1 MMRTNPFRDMASRR
15 AGLTSVLFV
24 VGMLLLGPAASVTAD
39 NEGEFDLVIRNGR
52 VMNPANG
59 LDSVRDV
66 GIREGRI
73 VALSREPL
81 QGSAE
86 VDATGLVV
94 APGFIDLHAHGQ
106 REFEA
111 WLQAQD
117 GVTTQLDMEIG
128 FYPVN
133 AWYAQR
139 AGKAPINYG
148 ATVSHP
154 VVRIAT
160 LTDLEALGLT
170 ENDLAIGLVNSPHFD
185 AIARQ
190 RSWVEDPATTEQIA
204 AMEQRLK
211 QGLDEGALGIGYGI
225 NYTAGATREEVYRL
239 FALAQMNGVT
249 NFVHARFGA
258 DTELGGGVD
267 AVQELLANAAATGA
281 GLHIV
286 HIGSTGLSRVPLLL
300 EMIDSAKQNGLDVT
314 TEVYPYT
321 AWSTFIGAAIF
332 DGDFTRDLGLAY
344 ADIELPETGE
354 RLDEQRFHRL
364 REEAPQTIIV
374 GHGMKEENV
383 TAAVAHPGVMIASDG
398 MFYQDGRAHPRGAG
412 TFSRV
417 LGYYVRERG
426 ALSLMDALGKMSYL
440 PAKRLEAVVPQMLR
454 KGRIEIGADA
464 DIVVFNPEEISD
476 RATFAEPALPSTGI
490 AHVLVNGVFV
500 VRDGE
505 LQKDVFPGQPVRRE

>member
-1 MMRTNPFRDMASRR
+1 MPPVPTRFILTTLGLAVAVATTLL
-15 AGLTSVLFV
+15 AGV
-24 VGMLLLGPAASVTAD
+24 PAHAAD
-39 NEGEFDLVIRNGR
+39 YDLVIRNGR

-66 GIREGRI
+66 GIRDGRI
-73 VALSREPL
+73 AALSRDPL
-81 QGSAE
+81 SGAAE
-86 VDATGLVV
+86 MDAAGLVV

-106 REFEA
+106 AEFEA

-117 GVTTQLDMEIG
+117 GVTTQLEMEAG
-128 FYPVN
+128 VYPV
-133 AWYAQR
+133 ADWYASR
-139 AGKAPINYG
+139 IGKAPINYG
-148 ATVSHP
+148 ATVGHLR
-154 VVRIAT
+154 VRIVT
-160 LTDLEALGLT
+160 MVDLAALGLT
-170 ENDLAIGLVNSPHFD
+170 EKDLAVGLLNNPHFET
-185 AIARQ
+185 ISRQ
-190 RSWVEDPATTEQIA
+190 RSWMEDAASAEQIA
-204 AMEQRLK
+204 AMQERLQR
-211 QGLDEGALGIGYGI
+211 GLDEGALGIGYGI
-225 NYTAGATREEVYRL
+225 NYTAGATREEIYRM
-239 FALAQMNGVT
+239 FALARANGVT

-300 EMIDSAKQNGLDVT
+300 EMIDSAQQQGLDVT

-332 DGDFTRDLGLAY
+332 NGDFTRNLGLDY
-344 ADIELPETGE
+344 GDIELPETGE
-354 RLDEQRFHRL
+354 RLDQARFERL
-364 REEAPQTIIV
+364 RAEAPQTIIV
-374 GHGMKEENV
+374 GHGMTEDNV

-426 ALSLMDALGKMSYL
+426 ALGLMEALGKMSYL
-440 PAKRLEAVVPQMLR
+440 PAKRLESAVPQMQR
-454 KGRIEIGADA
+454 KGRIEVGADA
-464 DIVVFNPEEISD
+464 DLVLFDPDRVAD

-490 AHVLVNGVFV
+490 DHVLVNGVFV
-500 VRDGE
+500 VRDGKP
-505 LQKDVFPGQPVRRE
+505 QRGSHPGQPVRREQ